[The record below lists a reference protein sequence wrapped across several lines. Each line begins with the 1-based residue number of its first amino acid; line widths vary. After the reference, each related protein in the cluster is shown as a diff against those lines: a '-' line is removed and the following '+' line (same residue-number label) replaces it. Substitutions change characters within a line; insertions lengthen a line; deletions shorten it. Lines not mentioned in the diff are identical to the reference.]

1 MTAPLDVG
9 VMDYFLNRDDVKS
22 EMDLEIP
29 GYYQNSDFIVSKF
42 INLLTCLF
50 LSSMF
55 RE

>member
-42 INLLTCLF
+42 IDVSIFIFNV
-50 LSSMF
+50 
-55 RE
+55 